1 MSFQFLESFNIC
13 FFTHFSLIIFYL
25 IKYYIIQKN
34 TKTSFKYLTKF
45 LNQDGEISIYVYNKK
60 SLIREFFDD
69 HIRETTVNMSFS
81 DCMKFSKD
89 MALLGKSLSKLKN
102 KITITNDIHVLGIKS
117 GTYDVQRFIYW
128 HFLKCSGIL
137 LII

>member
-1 MSFQFLESFNIC
+1 M
-13 FFTHFSLIIFYL
+13 
-25 IKYYIIQKN
+25 
-34 TKTSFKYLTKF
+34 TKF